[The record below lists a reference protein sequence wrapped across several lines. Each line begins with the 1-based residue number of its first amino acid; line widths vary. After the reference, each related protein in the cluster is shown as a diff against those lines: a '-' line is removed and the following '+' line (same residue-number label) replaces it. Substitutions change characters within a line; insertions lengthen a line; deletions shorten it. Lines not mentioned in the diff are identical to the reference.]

1 VTLLSLGLFLIVTLK
16 SGVSSFAMV
25 TSTTLSL
32 GLSAAAAAFIGY
44 CVYFDHKRRSH
55 PDFRK
60 KLKEK
65 RKQMN
70 KTGSG
75 KDGAVI
81 VLPDLRDQEAVQSF
95 FLEQV
100 QKGESL
106 LAEGQIEAG
115 VEHLAMA
122 VAVCGQPHA
131 LLGVLQ
137 QTIPPQIYALLLQNV
152 EKAQKKVRAAAT
164 SMMGGPSGRPGGPSM
179 NPMGSIEDLE

>member
-1 VTLLSLGLFLIVTLK
+1 
-16 SGVSSFAMV
+16 MV
-25 TSTTLSL
+25 TSTTLNL
-32 GLSAAAAAFIGY
+32 GLSAAAASFIGY

-60 KLKEK
+60 KLREK
-65 RKQMN
+65 RKQMS

-75 KDGAVI
+75 SGGRDVI

-152 EKAQKKVRAAAT
+152 DKAQKKVRAAAA
-164 SMMGGPSGRPGGPSM
+164 SVMGGPGGIRPPGGPSM
-179 NPMGSIEDLE
+179 NPSGTIEDLE

>member
-1 VTLLSLGLFLIVTLK
+1 
-16 SGVSSFAMV
+16 MV
-25 TSTTLSL
+25 TSTSLSL

-60 KLKEK
+60 KLREK
-65 RKQMN
+65 RKQN
-70 KTGSG
+70 QTGA
-75 KDGAVI
+75 KDGAAVI
-81 VLPDLRDQEAVQSF
+81 KVPDLRDQEAVQSF
-95 FLEQV
+95 FLDQV
-100 QKGESL
+100 QLGESL
-106 LAEGQIEAG
+106 LAQGQIEAG

-152 EKAQKKVRAAAT
+152 EKAQKKVRAAAA
-164 SMMGGPSGRPGGPSM
+164 SMMGGPSAAGGPSM
-179 NPMGSIEDLE
+179 NPSGSIEELE